1 MANILSYGKDSP
13 LRCRSATDDPRMPP
27 PRSLLS
33 PGRLIAASF
42 AGAILVGAA
51 LLMPPWVVRPGVP
64 GLTASDAL
72 FMSTSAICVTG
83 LAVRDLA
90 SFSLLGQVVML
101 ILIQVGGIGIITL
114 SKLALLRA
122 AHSVDL
128 GDRFLFNTMLGSVRH
143 VDPRDVLASTI
154 VYTLSCE
161 LIGFAL
167 LAPSFIADHGFAT
180 GTWAAA
186 FHSVSA
192 FCNAGFSIWSDG
204 LVPYRDHLWVNVV
217 IMVLIIAGGL
227 GFVVIGDVLSWLR
240 RRRTIPHA
248 RLSLHS
254 RVVLLTTA
262 LLIVGGWLVFQM
274 LETAN
279 NAGPIQGRVLPSLFL
294 SVTAR
299 TAGFNTVAMDQLSSA
314 SLVAMILLMFV
325 GGSPGSTAGGIK
337 TTALAALVATVRARA
352 RGRPEAELLGR
363 SISGEVVGRALGA
376 TAVMTGVILVGTI
389 VLDVAE
395 SGLGPHAGSGA
406 HFLDHL
412 FEVASAVCTVGL
424 STGITPTVSES
435 GRVVLELCMFVG
447 RVGPLLLAATLFSTA
462 RRAEYRLPREDL
474 IIG

>member
-1 MANILSYGKDSP
+1 MH
-13 LRCRSATDDPRMPP
+13 CRLAPEDPRMPL
-27 PRSLLS
+27 RRTLLS
-33 PGRLIAASF
+33 PGRLIAVSF

-64 GLTASDAL
+64 NLTASDAL
-72 FMSTSAICVTG
+72 FMSTSAVCVTG

-90 SFSLLGQVVML
+90 GFSLLGQVIML

-122 AHSVDL
+122 TRSVDL

-143 VDPRDVLASTI
+143 VGPRDVLVSTI
-154 VYTLSCE
+154 VYTLTCE

-167 LAPSFIADHGFAT
+167 LAPSFIADHGFAV

-192 FCNAGFSIWSDG
+192 FCNAGFSIWSAG
-204 LVPYRDHLWVNVV
+204 LMPYRDHVWVNVV
-217 IMVLIIAGGL
+217 IMALIIAGGL

-240 RRRTIPHA
+240 RRRIVPNA

-254 RVVLLTTA
+254 QVVLLTTA
-262 LLIVGGWLVFQM
+262 LLIVGGWLVFLA

-279 NAGPIQGRVLPSLFL
+279 SSGPVQGRVLPSLFL

-299 TAGFNTVAMDQLSSA
+299 TAGFNTVPMDQLSSA
-314 SLVAMILLMFV
+314 TLMVMILLMFV

-376 TAVMTGVILVGTI
+376 TAVMAGVILVGTI
-389 VLDVAE
+389 VLDMAE
-395 SGLGPHAGSGA
+395 TGVGPHAGTGA
-406 HFLDHL
+406 QFLDHL
-412 FEVASAVCTVGL
+412 FEVVSAVCTVGL
-424 STGITPTVSES
+424 STGITPTVSET
-435 GRVVLELCMFVG
+435 GRVVLELGMFIG
-447 RVGPLLLAATLFSTA
+447 RVGPLLLAASLFSTA